1 MSDKQFCS
9 MATKTA
15 QYALKEWPAAIN
27 ALETGEMILLFR
39 KGGLY
44 EQGSSFQI
52 PTERALL
59 FPSFEHQKLSMLKS
73 SDGDGDGDGEKT
85 PSYSPGDQI
94 LIKSWVAFKARFEI
108 NPKTAIS
115 DLGAFHIWTDDFLH
129 QRLAWKPERP
139 LYALICFAYRFVTP
153 IQIRY
158 QLQYGGCKSWIELD
172 TEVNLCNSI
181 SVNTELDFNQRLARL
196 AEILDQAKR

>member
-1 MSDKQFCS
+1 
-9 MATKTA
+9 MATKRTK
-15 QYALKEWPAAIN
+15 YALKEWPAAIN
-27 ALETGEMILLFR
+27 ALETGEMMLLFR

-44 EQGSSFQI
+44 EQGASFQI
-52 PTERALL
+52 PADRALL
-59 FPSFEHQKLSMLKS
+59 FPSFEHQKPSMLKS
-73 SDGDGDGDGEKT
+73 YDGDKEKM

-94 LIKSWVAFKARFEI
+94 LIKSWVEFKDRFKI

-158 QLQYGGCKSWIELD
+158 KPQYGGCKSWIELD
-172 TEVNLCNSI
+172 TEVSLWDSI
-181 SVNTELDFNQRLARL
+181 SVNTKLDFNQRLARL
-196 AEILDQAKR
+196 GEILD